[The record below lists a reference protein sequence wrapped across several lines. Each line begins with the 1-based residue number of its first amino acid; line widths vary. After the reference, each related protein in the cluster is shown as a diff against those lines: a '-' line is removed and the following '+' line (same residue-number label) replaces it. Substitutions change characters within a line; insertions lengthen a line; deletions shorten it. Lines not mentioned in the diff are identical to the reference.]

1 MPNNLKGKNQLQ
13 GTSLKKKNSTN
24 DKDLILN
31 VSRMRGKE
39 NKTCHQK
46 GHKILNDTGFFT
58 SNIKC
63 QEYWSNA
70 YKVLREN
77 NS

>member
-1 MPNNLKGKNQLQ
+1 MAQQFERKKSTPGHFI
-13 GTSLKKKNSTN
+13 KKKNSTN
-24 DKDLILN
+24 DKEFILN
-31 VSRMRGKE
+31 VFRMRGKE

-63 QEYWSNA
+63 QEM
-70 YKVLREN
+70 LE
-77 NS
+77 